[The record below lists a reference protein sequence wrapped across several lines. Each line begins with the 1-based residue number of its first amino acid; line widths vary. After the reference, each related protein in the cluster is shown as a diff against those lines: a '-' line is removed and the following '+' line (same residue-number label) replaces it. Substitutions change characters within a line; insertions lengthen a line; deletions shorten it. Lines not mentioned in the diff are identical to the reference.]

1 MNRNNNFCICYE
13 IKFTLCK
20 YDYNKK
26 KNEIINR
33 NYKKVI
39 LKENLLNISIERN
52 KLIKKSYDMKIITAQ
67 EKEKNKELIKILEDL
82 NKNNNEQCIEI
93 LKNEKLIVELNS
105 KILDLN
111 INKIF
116 N

>member
-1 MNRNNNFCICYE
+1 MNKNNNFCICYE
-13 IKFTLCK
+13 IKFTICK

-52 KLIKKSYDMKIITAQ
+52 KLIKKSYDMKIITEQ
-67 EKEKNKELIKILEDL
+67 EKEKNKELIKLLEDL
-82 NKNNNEQCIEI
+82 KQNNKEQCIEI

>member
-1 MNRNNNFCICYE
+1 MNKNNNFCINLLYVNM
-13 IKFTLCK
+13 IIL
-20 YDYNKK
+20 KK
-26 KNEIINR
+26 HEIINR

-52 KLIKKSYDMKIITAQ
+52 KLIKKTYDMKIIADQ

-105 KILDLN
+105 KIMDLN
-111 INKIF
+111 INI
-116 N
+116 NSN

>member
-52 KLIKKSYDMKIITAQ
+52 KLIKKTYDMKIIADQ

>member
-1 MNRNNNFCICYE
+1 MNKNNNFCICYE

-52 KLIKKSYDMKIITAQ
+52 KLIKKTYDMKIIADQ

-105 KILDLN
+105 KIMDLN
-111 INKIF
+111 INK
-116 N
+116 NSN

>member
-52 KLIKKSYDMKIITAQ
+52 KLIKKTYDMKIIADQ

-105 KILDLN
+105 KIMDLN
-111 INKIF
+111 INI
-116 N
+116 NSN

>member
-13 IKFTLCK
+13 IKFTICK

>member
-1 MNRNNNFCICYE
+1 
-13 IKFTLCK
+13 
-20 YDYNKK
+20 
-26 KNEIINR
+26 
-33 NYKKVI
+33 
-39 LKENLLNISIERN
+39 
-52 KLIKKSYDMKIITAQ
+52 MKIITEQ
-67 EKEKNKELIKILEDL
+67 EKEKNKELIKLLEDL
-82 NKNNNEQCIEI
+82 KQNNKEQCIEI

>member
-1 MNRNNNFCICYE
+1 MNKNNNFCICNE

-105 KILDLN
+105 KIMDLN
-111 INKIF
+111 INK
-116 N
+116 NSN

>member
-13 IKFTLCK
+13 IKFTICK

-52 KLIKKSYDMKIITAQ
+52 KLIKKTYDMKIIADQ

-93 LKNEKLIVELNS
+93 LNNEKLIVELNS
-105 KILDLN
+105 KIMDLN
-111 INKIF
+111 INK
-116 N
+116 NSN

>member
-1 MNRNNNFCICYE
+1 MNKNNNFCICYE

-20 YDYNKK
+20 YEYNKK

-105 KILDLN
+105 KIMDLN
-111 INKIF
+111 INK
-116 N
+116 NSN